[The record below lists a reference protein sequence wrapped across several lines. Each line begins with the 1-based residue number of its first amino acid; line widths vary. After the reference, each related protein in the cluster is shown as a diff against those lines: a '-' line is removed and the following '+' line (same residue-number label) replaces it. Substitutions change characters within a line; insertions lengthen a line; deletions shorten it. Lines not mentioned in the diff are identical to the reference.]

1 MGTPEHEGGDRSLA
15 LLQARGDLLRV
26 LLRPHP
32 VLVCMYPRLL
42 MLSIQSGLR
51 AQTAAPGLRIT
62 ASLSEADALVREADR
77 PQLILVTE
85 LLADGP
91 GLDLIRLAKA
101 QTLAHRCLLVLTH
114 NRRALVEAAIE
125 AGTDVIVLEGS
136 IGQGGAFVYG
146 VERLCRGEIFVDPAI
161 RASLETG
168 EESPEAPAPDAGSGR
183 CTLSP
188 RELSILALVAQGLS
202 NKEIGARL
210 HIAPST
216 ARDHVRNILRR
227 LSVTN
232 RAAAAVEA
240 FRLGYLR

>member
-42 MLSIQSGLR
+42 VLTLQSGLR
-51 AQTAAPGLRIT
+51 PQNTAPRLRIT
-62 ASLSEADALVREADR
+62 ASLAEADALVRQAER
-77 PQLILVTE
+77 PLLILATE
-85 LLADGP
+85 LLGDGH

-101 QTLAHRCLLVLTH
+101 QTLPHRCLLVLTH
-114 NRRALVEAAIE
+114 SRRGLVEAAIE

-136 IGQGGAFVYG
+136 LGQGGALVYG
-146 VERLCRGEIFVDPAI
+146 VERLCRGETFVDPAI
-161 RASLETG
+161 ATSLETG
-168 EESPEAPAPDAGSGR
+168 EDSSELPGREAGSGR
-183 CTLSP
+183 GTLSP

-202 NKEIGARL
+202 NREIGTRL

-216 ARDHVRNILRR
+216 ARDHVHNILRR
-227 LSVTN
+227 LGVTN